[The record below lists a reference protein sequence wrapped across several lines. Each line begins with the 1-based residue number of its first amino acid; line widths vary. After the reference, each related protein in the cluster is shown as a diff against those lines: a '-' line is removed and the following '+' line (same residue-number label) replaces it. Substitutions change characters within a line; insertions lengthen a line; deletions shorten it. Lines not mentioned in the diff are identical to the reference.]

1 MTCLIS
7 NTHCDIKRLVIALS
21 KLFRFLK
28 GFELPVPDLRDEVLT
43 LYPKLRILALSKT
56 KNVSD
61 AEDIVQDVM
70 AKVWEDPEKI
80 SEALERSGA
89 PIELYLK
96 RSVVNRFIDLTRY
109 GKRFSDDEDFAE
121 KLEDSVTS
129 DPTRRGL
136 LLKDLA
142 RHLLAIGDECRQ
154 LLTDRGMGLRQAEL
168 AEARN
173 ITQSAVNKRI
183 AQCLRKLNE
192 SSGGIFNEA

>member
-1 MTCLIS
+1 MTYLIS
-7 NTHCDIKRLVIALS
+7 TTHCGRKRLVIALF
-21 KLFRFLK
+21 KLFRFLE
-28 GFELPVPDLRDEVLT
+28 GFELPVPDLRDEVLA

-121 KLEDSVTS
+121 KLEDSVTA

-183 AQCLRKLNE
+183 DQCLRKLNE
-192 SSGGIFNEA
+192 SSGGVFNEA